1 MDTMPVGSTNLL
13 LKHKTVKGS
22 RSYQTKASVGGGWP
36 VLLSSCSCSGRRRA
50 PAREVEGIFARTW
63 TELEAARGRRRLVV
77 AAEEGRWSR
86 GRCGADGDDLA
97 G

>member
-1 MDTMPVGSTNLL
+1 MQLGLAAAAS
-13 LKHKTVKGS
+13 S
-22 RSYQTKASVGGGWP
+22 RSEEARRAKEEGGMEASVGGGWP

-50 PAREVEGIFARTW
+50 PARGVEGIFTRTGI
-63 TELEAARGRRRLVV
+63 ELEVVRGRRRLVV

-86 GRCGADGDDLA
+86 GRCGVDGDDLV